1 MPIGRKS
8 TKKSV
13 LLHTFNYKEY
23 FMFDFSKVRIVEDFP
38 TPGIHFYDI
47 TTLLKDA
54 DEFRNVINDMLEVA
68 KKINPD
74 VIVALETRGFFFGP
88 TLAYL
93 MNIPFVPIRKKGKLP
108 AAKYSESYDLE
119 YGTDVIEIHQ
129 DAIKENQRILL
140 LDDVLA
146 TGGTMSA
153 ATKLMR
159 HFNPSA
165 VDALFLIELKAL
177 NGREKLKDC
186 TINSLVQI

>member
-1 MPIGRKS
+1 
-8 TKKSV
+8 
-13 LLHTFNYKEY
+13 
-23 FMFDFSKVRIVEDFP
+23 MFDFSKVRIVEDFP

-47 TTLLKDA
+47 TTLLKDT
-54 DEFRNVINDMLEVA
+54 DEFRNAIEDMLEVA

-108 AAKYSESYDLE
+108 AAKFSESYDLE

-129 DAIKENQRILL
+129 DAIKENQHILL

-146 TGGTMSA
+146 TGGTMRA
-153 ATKLMR
+153 ATNLVR
-159 HFNPSA
+159 NFNPSA
-165 VDALFLIELKAL
+165 VDTLFLIELKAL

>member
-8 TKKSV
+8 TKKIV

-23 FMFDFSKVRIVEDFP
+23 LMFDFSKVRVVEDFP

-47 TTLLKDA
+47 TTLLKDSE
-54 DEFRNVINDMLEVA
+54 EFRNVLNDMLEVA
-68 KKINPD
+68 KRINPD

-108 AAKYSESYDLE
+108 AAKYSESYNLE

-129 DAIKENQRILL
+129 DAIKENQHILL

-146 TGGTMSA
+146 TGGTMCA
-153 ATKLMR
+153 ATKLVQ

-165 VDALFLIELKAL
+165 VDTLFLIELKAL
-177 NGREKLKDC
+177 NGREKIKNC

>member
-23 FMFDFSKVRIVEDFP
+23 FMFDFSKVRVVEDFP

-47 TTLLKDA
+47 TTLLNDSE
-54 DEFRNVINDMLEVA
+54 EFRNVLNDMLEVA
-68 KKINPD
+68 KRINPD

-108 AAKYSESYDLE
+108 AAKYSESYNLE

-129 DAIKENQRILL
+129 DAIKENQHILL

-146 TGGTMSA
+146 TGGTMGA
-153 ATKLMR
+153 ATKLVQ

-165 VDALFLIELKAL
+165 LDTLFLIELKAL
-177 NGREKLKDC
+177 NGREKLENC

>member
-23 FMFDFSKVRIVEDFP
+23 FMFDFSKVRVVEDFP

-47 TTLLKDA
+47 TTLLKDSE
-54 DEFRNVINDMLEVA
+54 EFRNVLNDMLEVA
-68 KKINPD
+68 KRINPD

-108 AAKYSESYDLE
+108 AAKYSESYNLE

-129 DAIKENQRILL
+129 DAIKENQHILL

-146 TGGTMSA
+146 TGGTMGA
-153 ATKLMR
+153 ATKLVQ

-165 VDALFLIELKAL
+165 LDTLFLIELKAL
-177 NGREKLKDC
+177 NGREKLENC

>member
-1 MPIGRKS
+1 MTIGRKS

-13 LLHTFNYKEY
+13 LLHTFNYKDY

-54 DEFRNVINDMLEVA
+54 DEFRNVINDMLEIA
-68 KKINPD
+68 KRINPD

-108 AAKYSESYDLE
+108 AAKFSESYNLE

-129 DAIKENQRILL
+129 DAVKENQHILL

-153 ATKLMR
+153 ATKLVQ
-159 HFNPSA
+159 HFKPSA
-165 VDALFLIELKAL
+165 VDTLFLIELKAL
-177 NGREKLKDC
+177 NGREKIQNC
-186 TINSLVQI
+186 NIHSLVQI

>member
-1 MPIGRKS
+1 
-8 TKKSV
+8 
-13 LLHTFNYKEY
+13 
-23 FMFDFSKVRIVEDFP
+23 MFDFSKVRIVEDFP

-54 DEFRNVINDMLEVA
+54 DECRNAINDMLEVA

-74 VIVALETRGFFFGP
+74 VIVALEARGFFFGP

-108 AAKYSESYDLE
+108 AAKFSESYDLE
-119 YGTDVIEIHQ
+119 YGTDVMEIHQ
-129 DAIKENQRILL
+129 DAVEENKHILL

-146 TGGTMSA
+146 TGGTMRA
-153 ATKLMR
+153 ATRLVR

-165 VDALFLIELKAL
+165 VDTLFLIELKAL
-177 NGREKLKDC
+177 NGREKLEDC